1 MTLKT
6 RFTTAFATG
15 AVLLNAL
22 APLSFAQSTDIQ
34 ISGNGAF
41 SDNTANVSTS
51 NDVRVTQDNNA
62 NINNDVDVDAN
73 TGNNDANFNTGG
85 DTTVRTGDANVDV
98 SVTNVANKNVASV
111 TNCCSQSTDVLIS
124 GNGAY
129 SDNTVR
135 LDSDN
140 NVRLTQDNYARIN
153 NDVDVDANTG
163 DNDAKFNTGGD
174 VAIVTGDADVDVD
187 LLTMVNANSAMIGGG
202 DGDGGTLSARILDNG
217 AFSDNSIRLDFD
229 NDVRLNQDNRAH
241 VDNDVDVDADTGRN
255 DANFNTGGD
264 VDVVTGD
271 ANVDVNVDTL
281 ANFNAANI
289 DDCGCFSDVLAEI
302 DGNGAFSDNSIRADF
317 DNDLRLSQDNDLRL
331 HNDVD
336 VDADT
341 GHNDAEFNTG
351 SNGDTSIYTGDV
363 NSGVD
368 LNNHSNVNLLN
379 AGSDML
385 DDLEFSF
392 DFDELLAM
400 LRAHV

>member
-1 MTLKT
+1 M
-6 RFTTAFATG
+6 
-15 AVLLNAL
+15 

-271 ANVDVNVDTL
+271 ANVNVNVDTL

-351 SNGDTSIYTGDV
+351 SNGDTSIDTGDV

-400 LRAHV
+400 LMAHV

>member
-22 APLSFAQSTDIQ
+22 APLSFAQSTNIQ

-351 SNGDTSIYTGDV
+351 SNGDTSIDTGDV

-400 LRAHV
+400 LMAHV

>member
-163 DNDAKFNTGGD
+163 DNDTKFNTGGD

-351 SNGDTSIYTGDV
+351 SNGDTSIDTGDV

-400 LRAHV
+400 LMAHV

>member
-351 SNGDTSIYTGDV
+351 SNGDTSIDTGDV

-400 LRAHV
+400 LMAHV